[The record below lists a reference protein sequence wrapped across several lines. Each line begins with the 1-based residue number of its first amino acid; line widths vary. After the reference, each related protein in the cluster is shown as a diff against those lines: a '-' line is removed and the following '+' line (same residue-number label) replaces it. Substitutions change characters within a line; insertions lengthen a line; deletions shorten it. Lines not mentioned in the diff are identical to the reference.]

1 VLKEMLGLTLLDH
14 LDVVRQVD
22 VGQVLDD
29 DVEALVASEVHQLL
43 LVRFVVVVEHL
54 KKTGNGVSVQ
64 SA

>member
-1 VLKEMLGLTLLDH
+1 
-14 LDVVRQVD
+14 
-22 VGQVLDD
+22 VLDD